1 MIYDFLIFDLT
12 EAWNSTIDVILMQW
26 NVNFMGNIDIFPR
39 VLDLLSRSRGKN
51 LKIMVEDGK

>member
-1 MIYDFLIFDLT
+1 MIFFKFDFT
-12 EAWNSTIDVILMQW
+12 QAWNSTIYVILMHW
-26 NVNFMGNIDIFPR
+26 NVNFTGNIDIFPR